1 MVNLMK
7 ARVYRDV
14 PTSILRSLIAR
25 NEYDGF
31 GDGKYTK
38 AMRGEM
44 LWRAFKICPVCYGNG
59 NEGGASAAVCE
70 SCNGSGVAPSIKE
83 G

>member
-1 MVNLMK
+1 MQHLMK
-7 ARVYRDV
+7 ARVYRDI
-14 PTSILRSLIAR
+14 PTPILRQLIVR
-25 NEYDGF
+25 NERDGF

-59 NEGGASAAVCE
+59 SEGGASAAVCS
-70 SCNGSGVAPSIKE
+70 SCNGSGVAPSVKE